1 MTAGAGEVSRVR
13 RAARVRRRNSGCRRE
28 AIFRS
33 TVGGALT
40 EGRSAMTRGR
50 SRVYIKPSTK
60 ATDSVSAGMP
70 STGHC
75 SR

>member
-1 MTAGAGEVSRVR
+1 M
-13 RAARVRRRNSGCRRE
+13 
-28 AIFRS
+28 
-33 TVGGALT
+33 GGALA